1 MTNPTSMIDVFN
13 MFLEHS
19 RDPFLNSMQGLP
31 ANVLD
36 RLMADMVK
44 NAEVNCQ
51 DGRLSIIVDMKA
63 FKNRVKAA
71 FTSEIV
77 EDEVGVLI
85 QFGASKNVISELT
98 GVHQTKI
105 VSKRKIMDSDI
116 PGQGRP
122 TQLDAGDRQFII
134 DAWRRFRGNRVVRLV
149 RTHHYSRVPIND
161 VWMVVRDL
169 SKSNH
174 AMENSHVSEQ
184 DSSYAAQ

>member
-44 NAEVNCQ
+44 NAEINCQ
-51 DGRLSIIVDMKA
+51 DGSLSIIVDMKA

-98 GVHQTKI
+98 GVHHQSEKSWI
-105 VSKRKIMDSDI
+105 RSCQGKVDLLNWMPVIVNLLSMHGDVSKVIEWS
-116 PGQGRP
+116 G
-122 TQLDAGDRQFII
+122 
-134 DAWRRFRGNRVVRLV
+134 W
-149 RTHHYSRVPIND
+149 
-161 VWMVVRDL
+161 
-169 SKSNH
+169 
-174 AMENSHVSEQ
+174 
-184 DSSYAAQ
+184 